1 MPTLVEVGYKGAELD
16 TWFGVWA
23 PQGTPADIVS
33 RISRELVKALALP
46 QVKSSYSDLGAEPI
60 SLETAE
66 LRKLL
71 ATETKLLTALIKER
85 QIIVH

>member
-1 MPTLVEVGYKGAELD
+1 M
-16 TWFGVWA
+16 
-23 PQGTPADIVS
+23 GTARDACQHPLS
-33 RISRELVKALALP
+33 RISRELVQALALP
-46 QVKSSYSDLGAEPI
+46 HVNSRYSDLGAEPI